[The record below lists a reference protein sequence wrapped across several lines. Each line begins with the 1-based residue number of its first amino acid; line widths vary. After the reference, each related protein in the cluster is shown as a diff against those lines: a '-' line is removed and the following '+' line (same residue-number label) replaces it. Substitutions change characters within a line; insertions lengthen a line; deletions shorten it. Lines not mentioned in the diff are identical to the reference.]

1 MDDPMF
7 LLGILQS
14 LIAIYGVVQKNDG
27 FVRVLQEITVKVQ
40 TEHPLD
46 SRQFVKRQLEERLQS
61 SDAMTISKDISLLE
75 ALFTFKATSESFDY
89 FGILADVFKN
99 VVEFCSRTGIFK
111 LRGGQAT
118 DGRALL
124 LKQTVLAIYTPRVQR
139 ELASLYTVQ
148 TPIETRPELLL
159 IDEMT
164 PRNTWC
170 EMDASDVLPLISS
183 MRFSYKQRHYW
194 NDAISQQVDDIGLVY
209 VGRAEENHW
218 ISFIADRNTAIA
230 MNHSVMLRSS
240 DVKTIVDALSEDIL
254 GYVQDIKGD
263 QEYGDTVLRA
273 ETNNLIAALQFRAH

>member
-46 SRQFVKRQLEERLQS
+46 SRQFVNRQLEERLQS

-111 LRGGQAT
+111 LRGSKAT
-118 DGRALL
+118 GRALL

-170 EMDASDVLPLISS
+170 EMDANDVLPLISS

-218 ISFIADRNTAIA
+218 ISFIADRNTAMA